1 MSPKE
6 LLLLLKFEVDMP
18 DSDDIHSIWEIDT
31 SNPKGIKDLE
41 CFLLNN
47 GDPNETKIVYQEY
60 YWTKL
65 AEAASEDN
73 IEVIKVLLKLGADVD
88 YTGSEL
94 GSFGSP
100 ILIASGL
107 GFQETCKLLID
118 AGADVNIPGKGTIF
132 PGTLNIP
139 HITTQPLHRAAKNG
153 HTAIIQLLM
162 EHGADAEI
170 AVNTIPVIGTYD
182 SAIAAAARGG
192 HFEAVQ
198 ALIEGGADVNFQ
210 HPKGY
215 SALHNA
221 ASYGHFEIVQ
231 YLVEQGAEL
240 NSRGGVFGMTP
251 LYLVQGRNDRR
262 DIQQYLSDQGSI
274 AYIHWWYYGLSLMG
288 LTFGG
293 FGP

>member
-1 MSPKE
+1 MS
-6 LLLLLKFEVDMP
+6 
-18 DSDDIHSIWEIDT
+18 DSDNIHSIWEIDT
-31 SNPKGIKDLE
+31 SNPQGIKDLE

-60 YWTKL
+60 HWTKL

-73 IEVIKVLLKLGADVD
+73 IEVVKVLLKFGAYVD

-94 GSFGSP
+94 GSFGPP

-118 AGADVNIPGKGTIF
+118 AGTDVNIPGKGILF

-139 HITTQPLHRAAKNG
+139 HISTQPLHRAAENG
-153 HTAIIQLLM
+153 HAAIIQLLM
-162 EHGADAEI
+162 EHGADAGI
-170 AVNTIPVIGTYD
+170 VVNAIPVIGTYD
-182 SAIAAAARGG
+182 TAIAAASRGG

-210 HPKGY
+210 HPRGY

-231 YLVEQGAEL
+231 YLVEQGAAL
-240 NSRGGVFGMTP
+240 NPRGGVFGMTP
-251 LYLVQGRNDRR
+251 LYLVQGRRDRHN
-262 DIQQYLSDQGSI
+262 IEQYLKAHGGI
-274 AYIHWWYYGLSLMG
+274 AYIHWWYYLLLLMG
-288 LTFGG
+288 GSFSG